1 MTLLINKRHTHY
13 AQQPLNTFGFRIING
28 MKLFIHL
35 CFVVNMLQSTKYI
48 CKYLLTYTISIPHS
62 LFSRRQQCFY
72 HLIISRHGKLVKAKR
87 QGFPCPIIYCFPCK
101 THRRFHEGACR
112 TDGIDS
118 APPPLLYPAAAR
130 LPSLPS
136 PSQAEV
142 FRPDKQHY
150 TIEARGRYVHAWTL
164 GKE

>member
-1 MTLLINKRHTHY
+1 MLETTTSAVS
-13 AQQPLNTFGFRIING
+13 AQWRKSRKTACSDNYGTR
-28 MKLFIHL
+28 
-35 CFVVNMLQSTKYI
+35 YI
-48 CKYLLTYTISIPHS
+48 CKYLLTYTISIPHR

-118 APPPLLYPAAAR
+118 APPPTP
-130 LPSLPS
+130 LPSCCPTPLP
-136 PSQAEV
+136 PLPVPGGGIQA
-142 FRPDKQHY
+142 RQTTLYH
-150 TIEARGRYVHAWTL
+150 TGRG
-164 GKE
+164 